1 LVVARMLVAGRALS
15 SLKLK
20 VAFLPAAFLA
30 GWILKRPDFV
40 QKIIS
45 KIFTKK

>member
-1 LVVARMLVAGRALS
+1 MTEELIANAI
-15 SLKLK
+15 
-20 VAFLPAAFLA
+20 AFLA
-30 GWILKRPDFV
+30 GWILKHPDFV

>member
-1 LVVARMLVAGRALS
+1 MTEELITSAI
-15 SLKLK
+15 
-20 VAFLPAAFLA
+20 AFLA

-45 KIFTKK
+45 KIFTKKVK

>member
-1 LVVARMLVAGRALS
+1 MNEELIANAI
-15 SLKLK
+15 
-20 VAFLPAAFLA
+20 AFLA

-40 QKIIS
+40 QKILN

>member
-1 LVVARMLVAGRALS
+1 MNEELIANAI
-15 SLKLK
+15 
-20 VAFLPAAFLA
+20 AFLA

>member
-1 LVVARMLVAGRALS
+1 MSEELIANAI
-15 SLKLK
+15 
-20 VAFLPAAFLA
+20 AFLA

>member
-1 LVVARMLVAGRALS
+1 MNEELIASAI
-15 SLKLK
+15 
-20 VAFLPAAFLA
+20 AFLA

>member
-1 LVVARMLVAGRALS
+1 MSEELIANAI
-15 SLKLK
+15 
-20 VAFLPAAFLA
+20 AFLA

-40 QKIIS
+40 QKILS

>member
-1 LVVARMLVAGRALS
+1 MTEELIGNAI
-15 SLKLK
+15 
-20 VAFLPAAFLA
+20 AFMA
-30 GWILKRPDFV
+30 GWILNRPDCV

>member
-1 LVVARMLVAGRALS
+1 MNEELISNAI
-15 SLKLK
+15 
-20 VAFLPAAFLA
+20 AFLA

>member
-1 LVVARMLVAGRALS
+1 MINEELIVNAI
-15 SLKLK
+15 
-20 VAFLPAAFLA
+20 AFVA

>member
-1 LVVARMLVAGRALS
+1 MNEELIANAI
-15 SLKLK
+15 
-20 VAFLPAAFLA
+20 AFLA

-45 KIFTKK
+45 KLFGKKDK